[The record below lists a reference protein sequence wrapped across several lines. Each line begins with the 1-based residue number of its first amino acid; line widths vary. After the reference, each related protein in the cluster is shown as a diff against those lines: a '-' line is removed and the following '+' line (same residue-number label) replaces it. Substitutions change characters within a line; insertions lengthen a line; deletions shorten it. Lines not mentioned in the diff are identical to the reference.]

1 MAKAPKMK
9 KGKQLEEPH
18 GIKPPKKKKIVHK
31 TRKLQENFQSKK
43 GKSLARY
50 SHKKGD
56 IHTPT
61 NTPRKPKGK
70 PQNLTPEERKKIR
83 SDAAKEYWRKLR
95 ENDPEKYAERI
106 RKLQE
111 GRRRKQQEKIKQAK
125 EKTKTPKINEN
136 IPKPKIQEIEP
147 ETQTPEIETPS
158 NDDGEQIPLD
168 LEETPDE
175 NGFYINPET
184 GEVFDN
190 YKEWQESLSNP
201 PSYDPFKPEEDEGLL
216 WDDLVLSN
224 FLLDVYAR
232 PTLNGSRFI
241 LNWIDTLIDEYGK
254 SMVSAMIEFAKQE
267 GYEIDVKLLYEEDK
281 SSAMASGFM
290 QFWYSKGFFADDESI
305 QNRYDPMKKIR
316 GKMDKE
322 FQQSQYTFGTS
333 LMKAIEDDIN
343 ADEVMQNYG

>member
-1 MAKAPKMK
+1 MAKAPKINK
-9 KGKQLEEPH
+9 SKLPEEPH
-18 GIKPPKKKKIVHK
+18 GIKPKKKKKIQ
-31 TRKLQENFQSKK
+31 RKRRDLSENFNQQKQ
-43 GKSLARY
+43 KSLLRY
-50 SHKKGD
+50 SHKKE
-56 IHTPT
+56 
-61 NTPRKPKGK
+61 KKEK
-70 PQNLTPEERKKIR
+70 QKLTTDEQRRIR
-83 SDAAKEYWRKLR
+83 SERAKEYWKNLR

-106 RKLQE
+106 RKMQE
-111 GRRRKQQEKIKQAK
+111 GRRRKQQEKIG
-125 EKTKTPKINEN
+125 KTPQINEN
-136 IPKPKIQEIEP
+136 ISQPQIDENTPTPQELD
-147 ETQTPEIETPS
+147 IETAS
-158 NDDGEQIPLD
+158 DDSGEQLPLD

-201 PSYDPFKPEEDEGLL
+201 PSYDPFKPNEDEAPL

-290 QFWYSKGFFADDESI
+290 QFWYSKGFFAGDESI

>member
-1 MAKAPKMK
+1 MAKAPKME
-9 KGKQLEEPH
+9 KGKPLEEPH
-18 GIKPPKKKKIVHK
+18 GIKPKKKKKIQ
-31 TRKLQENFQSKK
+31 RKRRDLSENFNQQKQ
-43 GKSLARY
+43 KSLLRY
-50 SHKKGD
+50 SHKKEKKE
-56 IHTPT
+56 
-61 NTPRKPKGK
+61 KPK
-70 PQNLTPEERKKIR
+70 LTKNEQRRIR
-83 SDAAKEYWRKLR
+83 SEKAKEYWRKLR

-106 RKLQE
+106 RKMQE
-111 GRRRKQQEKIKQAK
+111 GRRRKQQEKI
-125 EKTKTPKINEN
+125 EKVSQPNEN
-136 IPKPKIQEIEP
+136 IPQPKIEEIEP
-147 ETQTPEIETPS
+147 ETQTLDIETPS
-158 NDDGEQIPLD
+158 DDSGEQIPLD

-190 YKEWQESLSNP
+190 YYEWQESLSNP
-201 PSYDPFKPEEDEGLL
+201 PSYDPFKPEEDEAPL

-224 FLLDVYAR
+224 FLLDVYSR

-254 SMVSAMIEFAKQE
+254 SVVSAMIEFAKQE
-267 GYEIDVKLLYEEDK
+267 GFEIDVKMLYEEDK

-305 QNRYDPMKKIR
+305 QNRYDPMRKIR
-316 GKMDKE
+316 SKMDKE
-322 FQQSQYTFGTS
+322 FQGDQYTFGSS

>member
-9 KGKQLEEPH
+9 KGKEIIEEPH
-18 GIKPPKKKKIVHK
+18 GIKPPKKLKIQRKK
-31 TRKLQENFQSKK
+31 RKLESVEGYKK
-43 GKSLARY
+43 SKSLARY
-50 SHKKGD
+50 ARGGERRNVQGGQGGQGGGGNR
-56 IHTPT
+56 P
-61 NTPRKPKGK
+61 
-70 PQNLTPEERKKIR
+70 PQLTPAQRQARSERMR
-83 SDAAKEYWRKLR
+83 EYWRNLR
-95 ENDPEKYAERI
+95 ENDPERYAQRI
-106 RKLQE
+106 RQLHE
-111 GRRRKQQEKIKQAK
+111 GRRNRQRTETVIPNNGQQA
-125 EKTKTPKINEN
+125 P
-136 IPKPKIQEIEP
+136 IP
-147 ETQTPEIETPS
+147 TPEIETPEIETPEIETPET
-158 NDDGEQIPLD
+158 DDSGEQIPID

-190 YKEWQESLSNP
+190 YYEWQESLSNP
-201 PSYDPFKPEEDEGLL
+201 PSYDPFKPDEDEAPL

-224 FLLDVYAR
+224 FLLDVYSR

-241 LNWIDTLIDEYGK
+241 LNWIDTLIEEYGK

-290 QFWYSKGFFADDESI
+290 QFWYSKGFFAGDESI